1 MDSTTQLLTVLIVL
15 TAGALNLILTQF
27 ARRNAARG
35 RVFPVRALPSMDAV
49 PGLIGQSIESGRPV
63 HVSMGSAGVGGLE
76 TPAALAS
83 AALFYRVAERTATG
97 SVAPL
102 LTMSDATSLPLGY
115 GTLRR
120 AYAARG
126 RIDRYELRAVRWFP
140 EGTRSLA
147 FAAGL
152 TIMAGNERVSGS
164 LLTGSYGSELA
175 LILFSAQRRRHLTI
189 AGSNQLSG
197 MAVAYAMADH
207 ALLGEEIYAAPAY
220 LSASTPAGD
229 AGQRASLLTT
239 DTLRWLLIAGLLL
252 GMFIAI
258 REPLWASVG
267 RLLAGGG

>member
-1 MDSTTQLLTVLIVL
+1 VDSTTQILTILIVL

-27 ARRNAARG
+27 ARRGAARG
-35 RVFPVRALPSMDAV
+35 KVFSVRALPSMEAV

-63 HVSMGSAGVGGLE
+63 HVSMGSAGIGGLN

-102 LTMSDATSLPLGY
+102 LTMSEAAALPLAY

-126 RIDRYELRAVRWFP
+126 RIDRYELRSVRWFP
-140 EGTRSLA
+140 GGDRSLA

-152 TIMAGNERVSGS
+152 TIMAGNEQVSGS

-175 LILFSAQRRRHLTI
+175 LILFSAQRRRHITI
-189 AGSNQLSG
+189 AGSDQLAG
-197 MAVAYAMADH
+197 AAVAYAMADH

-220 LSASTPAGD
+220 LSAAAPAGD
-229 AGQRASLLTT
+229 AAQRASLLTA

-252 GMFIAI
+252 GMFLAI
-258 REPLWASVG
+258 REPLWAGVG
-267 RLLAGGG
+267 RLLGGGG